1 MDIQTALNELS
12 GFFDML
18 YETGFLSPDE
28 KDTLCEVEDAI
39 IQFVNERS

>member
-1 MDIQTALNELS
+1 MDIQTALNELG

-18 YETGFLSPDE
+18 YESGFLSDEE
-28 KDTLCEVEDAI
+28 KDTLCEVEDTI